1 MKTKIQIIEPK
12 DEVAEAAAAIDALV
26 DAAYALRYDPSV
38 TPPEDETCMV
48 IADIPIAARGNLTGV
63 QGKSKV
69 GKGALVSA
77 VIGAAQRGLE
87 YGKGDTIRIEWSGAD
102 TGSIIH
108 LDTEQSA
115 ADWHGLVTRS
125 TIRSGRSSM
134 SDRLLSLPLV
144 RFSRKE
150 RMAILREV
158 MRREK
163 QDKGSI
169 DLVVIDGIAD
179 LCISPNDEAEALE
192 LVSQLMALAQEY
204 HCAIFAILHENPG
217 AENGKTRGHL
227 GSELNRKAFANLRID
242 KDNTTSIS
250 TLYGTDMRKQD
261 IPKEQGFCFAWDQA
275 AGMHV
280 FVGREGGVKA
290 AERDR
295 KAIDEARTYWS
306 EIFQVA
312 QEIGTKS
319 TCPDLSPEEASKIDR
334 DISGTKKAVTK
345 QAMKKRM
352 QRHEGLGVLRKTI
365 AGRWTLTASGQ
376 SGHDRDI

>member
-1 MKTKIQIIEPK
+1 MSEWKTPPPIPEEQEAVGKL
-12 DEVAEAAAAIDALV
+12 DELVAS
-26 DAAYALRYDPSV
+26 AYALKFDPSV

-48 IADIPIAARGNLTGV
+48 IAAIPIAARGNLSVV
-63 QGKSKV
+63 QGKSKA
-69 GKGALVSA
+69 GKSAIVSA

-87 YGKGDTIRIEWSGAD
+87 YGKGDTIRIEWSGTD
-102 TGSIIH
+102 TGAIIH

-115 ADWHGLVTRS
+115 ADWHGLVSRS
-125 TIRSGRSSM
+125 IIRSGRSSM
-134 SDRLLSLPLV
+134 SDRLLSLQLV

-150 RMAILREV
+150 RMDILRGV

-163 QDKGSI
+163 QDKGSV
-169 DLVVIDGIAD
+169 DLVLIDGVAD

-192 LVSQLMALAQEY
+192 LVSQLHALAQEY
-204 HCAIFAILHENPG
+204 HCAIFCVLHENPG

-242 KDNTTSIS
+242 KDTTTSVS
-250 TLYGTDMRKQD
+250 TLYGTDMRKRD
-261 IPKEQGFCFAWDQA
+261 IPKEQGFCFAWDDA

-280 FVGREGGVKA
+280 FQGRAGGVKA

-295 KAIDEARTYWS
+295 KAADKSRTYWS
-306 EIFQVA
+306 DIFQVA

-319 TCPDLSPEEASKIDR
+319 TCPDLSPEEASEIDR
-334 DISGTKKAVTK
+334 DISGTKKAVK
-345 QAMKKRM
+345 KEAMKKRM
-352 QRHEGLGVLRKTI
+352 QRDEILGVLRKTI

-376 SGHDRDI
+376 SGQERDI

>member
-1 MKTKIQIIEPK
+1 MSEWKTPPPIPEEQ
-12 DEVAEAAAAIDALV
+12 EAAAAIDELV
-26 DAAYALRYDPSV
+26 ASAYALRFDPSV

-48 IADIPIAARGNLTGV
+48 IADIPIAARGNLSV
-63 QGKSKV
+63 IQGKSKA
-69 GKGALVSA
+69 GKSAIVSA
-77 VIGAAQRGLE
+77 AIGAAQRGLE
-87 YGKGDTIRIEWSGAD
+87 YGKGDTIRIEWSGTD
-102 TGSIIH
+102 TGAIIH

-115 ADWHGLVTRS
+115 ADWHGLVSRS
-125 TIRSGRSSM
+125 IIRSGRSSV
-134 SDRLLSLPLV
+134 SDRLLSLQLV

-169 DLVVIDGIAD
+169 DLVVIDGVAD
-179 LCISPNDEAEALE
+179 LCVSPNDEAEALE

-204 HCAIFAILHENPG
+204 HCAIFCILHENPG
-217 AENGKTRGHL
+217 AEHGKTRGHL

-261 IPKEQGFCFAWDQA
+261 IPKEQGFCFAWDPA
-275 AGMHV
+275 AGMHT
-280 FVGREGGVKA
+280 FQGREAGIKA
-290 AERDR
+290 ATRDR
-295 KAIDEARTYWS
+295 KAADKSRTYWS
-306 EIFQVA
+306 DIFQMA
-312 QEIGTKS
+312 QEIGTNP
-319 TCPDLSPEEASKIDR
+319 TCPDLSPEEASEIDR

-345 QAMKKRM
+345 EAMKKRM
-352 QRHEGLGVLRKTI
+352 QRDEILGVLRKTI